1 MILRGSICFDRHQEQ
16 KIDHFESY
24 IAPVD
29 CLTAPEMR
37 LVAFSEKSLC
47 LTDVLT
53 ATMRADGVSTGL
65 GTDDNGG
72 RLWN

>member
-1 MILRGSICFDRHQEQ
+1 VLSSDTERSICLDRHQEQ

-37 LVAFSEKSLC
+37 LVAFSEKPLC
-47 LTDVLT
+47 LIDVLT
-53 ATMRADGVSTGL
+53 ATMRADGVSPGL
-65 GTDDNGG
+65 DEASFP
-72 RLWN
+72 